1 MPLCVCVCVCVCVRR
16 EALRYGFVQGGQAKV
31 VNKVVKT
38 RTQTHSCTSI
48 CNEEIKTAEQAQV
61 QHVTLEIKAT
71 TARRNSQP
79 ALNLDIKL
87 PACAFGL

>member
-1 MPLCVCVCVCVCVRR
+1 MQ
-16 EALRYGFVQGGQAKV
+16 YGFVEGGQARA

-48 CNEEIKTAEQAQV
+48 CNEEIKTADQAQV
-61 QHVTLEIKAT
+61 QHVTLEIKA
-71 TARRNSQP
+71 AAAQRNSQL

-87 PACAFGL
+87 PECAFGL